1 MGRLLMLNDALTIP
15 FGSIAIWR
23 YSLRSGLQ
31 MVSEPQTVC
40 SLVFVHVLV
49 HAWFWCMLGM
59 VHAGPFGYTLMRDG
73 ACCPGA
79 CCPGARAD
87 ARWFTF
93 WYMLV
98 HVTPC

>member
-49 HAWFWCMLGM
+49 HA
-59 VHAGPFGYTLMRDG
+59 GPFGCTLMRD
-73 ACCPGA
+73 GA